1 MEILRLTGQ
10 PRLAIINRTKS
21 EDHLAEW
28 RRRLALHF
36 NAVRE
41 FNAHHATFSDRV
53 ELLETLAG
61 IEQRWKPRLM
71 EAVAIFR
78 EEWEKRLD
86 DCADIIAE
94 LIADALTHTE
104 SAPGSELASRQR
116 AVAEKLKAQYMRS
129 VSQREAKAHRELIL
143 LFEHHRVKTAQSID
157 HVIDAGLFSEE
168 TWRLFGLSERQLVLA
183 GTIGGAAA
191 GALFDLATAGH
202 SIGIPTFIGAAGGAV
217 GSFLMGK
224 RRPELKAT
232 LPGGFPFAAGKQVH
246 LGGRTI
252 SVGPCQA
259 VNFPWILLDR
269 ALGVFCY
276 LVGRAHAR
284 RDEATLG
291 ASDIKEVLE
300 QYGANSSNWSDEKRK
315 TCEKIFAA
323 IRRNKSTGEQRDTLR
338 VIIREQ
344 LGALTRLQPG
354 ASR

>member
-1 MEILRLTGQ
+1 M
-10 PRLAIINRTKS
+10 
-21 EDHLAEW
+21 
-28 RRRLALHF
+28 
-36 NAVRE
+36 
-41 FNAHHATFSDRV
+41 
-53 ELLETLAG
+53 
-61 IEQRWKPRLM
+61 
-71 EAVAIFR
+71 
-78 EEWEKRLD
+78 
-86 DCADIIAE
+86 
-94 LIADALTHTE
+94 
-104 SAPGSELASRQR
+104 
-116 AVAEKLKAQYMRS
+116 
-129 VSQREAKAHRELIL
+129 
-143 LFEHHRVKTAQSID
+143 
-157 HVIDAGLFSEE
+157 
-168 TWRLFGLSERQLVLA
+168 FGLDERQLVVA

-246 LGGRTI
+246 LGGRTL

-276 LVGRAHAR
+276 LIGRAHAR

-291 ASDIKEVLE
+291 ASELKAVLE

-315 TCEKIFAA
+315 ICEKIFAA
-323 IRRNKSTGEQRDTLR
+323 IRRNKSTAEQRNTLL

-344 LGALTRLQPG
+344 LGTLTRSQPG